1 MLNDRMPSKAAT
13 DSRTESFKTA
23 PENPYSSEEED
34 GKSTVRQQPPS
45 TRTSQNTVRQV
56 SGGGGGAA
64 PEPEPQTVGLG
75 LGLESNP
82 EDDLTPR
89 TRREFATF
97 DGGWGSASEV
107 EQEWDDNLM
116 RNVTVKK
123 RRPGT
128 NGVSREVVE
137 DTTVLPT
144 NATMAL
150 RSVSLQES
158 PLVYPRRRVVSDQV
172 RPSNTSTSEASTS
185 MDVRRSSG
193 ISTKSTVS
201 TVVEAI
207 LVGAPPPQRRKTLR
221 HVKKQAVLR
230 DSGLDLSS
238 TSIPT
243 SLGSDDPRNQERL
256 NGKARQER
264 VNSIATFNS
273 VSSHK
278 ARREV
283 WKNGGIPVVV
293 VPGRNSSIKS
303 SSKEPSLRSTS
314 SRRSKQSQS
323 VSSGAIPASAKGT
336 NPIFERPHRRS
347 RALSESDGSRS
358 GDQRTMDFP
367 PVVPARSSSLSA
379 PTSRNTSRAGSLT
392 AQSLEAHNAIHAQQT
407 RRALQ
412 ALEPKAVPNESHAA
426 EHMAVQQPRHAEPRR
441 ARHDSLSPHMPPLQS
456 FESNHSEKEAHN
468 HRGLHED
475 GYADPFS
482 GRRLSVQRTP
492 FSQIS
497 VETAG
502 TSHAEV
508 SEALAVNI
516 YPHQNKSLLVVNH
529 SNKPSESSSS
539 EQTQQDTDRDTAVT
553 ETKKPNGDV
562 PVTPPQPTFN
572 MDDVD
577 SPLRNPR
584 APPEPPA
591 IQFIPATPS
600 GLTPAQEKEAQLGN
614 YFEET
619 SPKSS
624 QPLSI
629 LRRTLSRRR
638 HSEYGPSATRRPSLL
653 TRTFS
658 LSKSVKNEGSE
669 GSRGKA
675 PASSAYPTE
684 RDGPADENKL
694 HPFWRP
700 AYEDYWDGGDGD
712 GDGDDGRVRDTHD
725 EEYLRYPRVDN
736 RPNRQAPQRSL
747 SARMKRTFAILP
759 IRDENDDYCYELDEP
774 GVTAHR
780 SIRRTPSGNLRV
792 VKHRRSVESLR
803 RQTQALNERPYTA
816 PDQPAGLRPRLFWR
830 SNSVSRKNEK
840 NESDVE
846 TDIDAAVGA
855 RPKLLPG
862 LGNTFEKYGIHNIP
876 RRLSERQR
884 EKRSRELRQKIS
896 GPREVR
902 DGVGDVIRKDGWRD
916 AFNR

>member
-1 MLNDRMPSKAAT
+1 M
-13 DSRTESFKTA
+13 
-23 PENPYSSEEED
+23 
-34 GKSTVRQQPPS
+34 RQLPPS
-45 TRTSQNTVRQV
+45 TRTSQTTVRQL
-56 SGGGGGAA
+56 SGGAA
-64 PEPEPQTVGLG
+64 APSPDPHTVGLG
-75 LGLESNP
+75 LGLESGGP

-89 TRREFATF
+89 TRREFASF

-116 RNVTVKK
+116 RNVTIKK
-123 RRPGT
+123 RRPGV
-128 NGVSREVVE
+128 NGSNREVVE
-137 DTTVLPT
+137 DATVTPT

-150 RSVSLQES
+150 RSVSLQDS
-158 PLVYPRRRVVSDQV
+158 PLVYPPRRVVSDRV
-172 RPSNTSTSEASTS
+172 KPSAAAPSSISESSTTN
-185 MDVRRSSG
+185 MDIRRSSG

-207 LVGAPPPQRRKTLR
+207 LVDGPPPPQRRKTLR

-230 DSGLDLSS
+230 DSGLDLTS
-238 TSIPT
+238 TGSIPT
-243 SLGSDDPRNQERL
+243 SLGSDEPRNQERP
-256 NGKARQER
+256 NGTRPRQER
-264 VNSIATFNS
+264 VTSTSTFNS

-278 ARREV
+278 ARRDV

-293 VPGRNSSIKS
+293 VPGRSSSIKS

-314 SRRSKQSQS
+314 SRRSKRSQS
-323 VSSGAIPASAKGT
+323 LSSGAIPQSAKGT
-336 NPIFERPHRRS
+336 NPHFERPQRRS
-347 RALSESDGSRS
+347 RTLSESDGSRS
-358 GDQRTMDFP
+358 GDQRTIDYP

-407 RRALQ
+407 RKALQ
-412 ALEPKAVPNESHAA
+412 AIAPKARNEPHAPERMPNS
-426 EHMAVQQPRHAEPRR
+426 QPLQHIEPRR
-441 ARHDSLSPHMPPLQS
+441 VRQDPLSPNIQPIRS
-456 FESNHSEKEAHN
+456 FESSKSDKEAHS
-468 HRGLHED
+468 RGIHDD
-475 GYADPFS
+475 GYGDPFF

-516 YPHQNKSLLVVNH
+516 YPHQNKSVLMVDH
-529 SNKPSESSSS
+529 SNKPSETSSS
-539 EQTQQDTDRDTAVT
+539 EQTQRDAEQEDAVPKTA
-553 ETKKPNGDV
+553 ETGGTV
-562 PVTPPQPTFN
+562 PVTPPQPAFS

-619 SPKSS
+619 AQKPS
-624 QPLSI
+624 QPMSI

-638 HSEYGPSATRRPSLL
+638 HSEYGPSATPARRPSLL

-658 LSKSVKNEGSE
+658 LSKTLKNEPSE
-669 GSRGKA
+669 KSRGKA
-675 PASSAYPTE
+675 PATSAYPTAGD
-684 RDGPADENKL
+684 RPADEDRL
-694 HPFWRP
+694 HPFWQPTYSDNLSRDG
-700 AYEDYWDGGDGD
+700 EDCVHD
-712 GDGDDGRVRDTHD
+712 VHD
-725 EEYLRYPRVDN
+725 EEYLRYPAVDN
-736 RPNRQAPQRSL
+736 RPNRPAPQRSL

-759 IRDENDDYCYELDEP
+759 IRDDREEDDNYYELAEP

-792 VKHRRSVESLR
+792 VKYRRSLESLR
-803 RQTQALNERPYTA
+803 RQARALDERPYTA
-816 PDQPAGLRPRLFWR
+816 PNQGVGLRPHRFWR
-830 SNSVSRKNEK
+830 SSSTSRRNLK
-840 NESDVE
+840 
-846 TDIDAAVGA
+846 IDADTTAAAAAAADATVPTA
-855 RPKLLPG
+855 WPSFLPG
-862 LGNTFEKYGIHNIP
+862 LGSKFEKYGLHNLP

-916 AFNR
+916 AFQQPQYD